1 MLHGT
6 PTGQLFGSV
15 ASRNEQIDLSING
28 ERVALMD
35 IDWKMTETDKN
46 GLNLVTPRVHVKA
59 GPQHIAAAFIQ
70 KFDGVV
76 DDLVSPIDYTLAD
89 TEYGDNAGITI
100 LPHVRDFSIT
110 GPYKVTGVS
119 DTPSRRKVFI
129 CRPTSTADEIPC
141 ARKILSSL
149 AGEAYRR
156 TPNNE
161 DVESLMEFYGNAP
174 QGPRL
179 RGRHQSGAAGAAGE
193 PEVRVPLRE
202 HADAGQGRVRP
213 IASAIS
219 IWRRGC
225 RSSSGTRC
233 RTRSW

>member
-15 ASRNEQIDLSING
+15 ASRSEQIDLSING
-28 ERVALMD
+28 ERVALID
-35 IDWKMTETDKN
+35 VDWKMTETDKN

-129 CRPTSTADEIPC
+129 CRPTSTGRRDSVRAQDSVEPGG
-141 ARKILSSL
+141 RGLPPR
-149 AGEAYRR
+149 RR
-156 TPNNE
+156 TTKTSN
-161 DVESLMEFYGNAP
+161 
-174 QGPRL
+174 R
-179 RGRHQSGAAGAAGE
+179 
-193 PEVRVPLRE
+193 
-202 HADAGQGRVRP
+202 
-213 IASAIS
+213 
-219 IWRRGC
+219 
-225 RSSSGTRC
+225 
-233 RTRSW
+233 